1 MLQVV
6 LFISRYIKTLSGR
19 KRYLDKINH
28 GKWGEQAKA
37 ERQAVNSICQV
48 RIKNHKY
55 QLVNECSSHSPNSLL
70 GIARKNH
77 ACSRLIRK

>member
-1 MLQVV
+1 M
-6 LFISRYIKTLSGR
+6 FISRYIKTLSGR

-55 QLVNECSSHSPNSLL
+55 
-70 GIARKNH
+70 
-77 ACSRLIRK
+77 